1 MRSFR
6 SALALRVA
14 AQALVLVA
22 VLAAGAMLLLRSRLI
37 SSLDAA
43 LLEVAEVEANAA
55 TTAAS
60 AEFHFR
66 PGSFR
71 KLEVDS
77 SPAMVPSA
85 QLLTADGAPVARSA
99 NLSED
104 LPVPPRALA
113 AALRGAVGYETQ
125 VRNGR
130 PIRSTV
136 YPLSRIGPAH
146 RAQLLQVSASLTPV
160 ETTLTSFVRQ
170 VVVFGVAGT
179 VLAWLMGLWI
189 AGRALRPARAL
200 ALEAESIEVSELG
213 RRVTEPG
220 EYGEFH
226 RIAVALNVMLA
237 RVERA
242 VTGTQRFTADAS
254 HELRAPLTVLRGE
267 LELALSRPRSAPEY
281 EEVIRRCL
289 DEVLRLTRLAD
300 DMLTLARVEGGV
312 LGAKRGP
319 VDLDEIVDRALG
331 KKSGLAESRRVEL
344 DVSGAAG
351 EVSADPDLLLRAVDS
366 LLEHAIMASPPGGR
380 VRVVL
385 ADTGSRSVEVTDS
398 GPGLKEEEIPGV
410 FQRFYR
416 SGRPRAHS
424 AESGLGLPIARAI
437 AERYGGA
444 VDYVGNAP
452 GASFRL
458 SLPGGAPPSG

>member
-22 VLAAGAMLLLRSRLI
+22 VLAAGVMLLLRSRLI
-37 SSLDAA
+37 GSLDAS
-43 LLEVAEVEANAA
+43 LLEVAEIEAQAA
-55 TTAAS
+55 TTRES

-71 KLEVDS
+71 RVQTDS
-77 SPAMVPSA
+77 STDLIVSA
-85 QLLTADGAPVARSA
+85 QLLTTDGTPVARSA
-99 NLSED
+99 NLGAD

-113 AALRGAVGYETQ
+113 VALRGAVGYETQ
-125 VRNGR
+125 QRDGR
-130 PIRSTV
+130 PIRSTI
-136 YPLSRIGPAH
+136 YPLIRIGPAH
-146 RAQLLQVSASLTPV
+146 RGQLLQVSSSLAPV
-160 ETTLTSFVRQ
+160 EATLAGFVRQ
-170 VVVFGVAGT
+170 VVAFGVTGT
-179 VLAWLMGLWI
+179 ILAWFAGLWI
-189 AGRALRPARAL
+189 AGRAIRPAL
-200 ALEAESIEVSELG
+200 ALAVEAESIELDELG

-220 EYGEFH
+220 DYAEFH
-226 RIAVALNVMLA
+226 RLAVAFNVMLG

-267 LELALSRPRSAPEY
+267 LELALSRPRSTSEY
-281 EEVIRRCL
+281 EDVLRRCL
-289 DEVLRLTRLAD
+289 DEVLRLARLAD

-312 LGAKRGP
+312 LGGKRTLIE
-319 VDLDEIVDRALG
+319 LDEVVDRAVG
-331 KKSGLAESRRVEL
+331 KKAGLAQSRGVEL
-344 DVSGAAG
+344 DMSGTAG

-366 LLEHAIMASPPGGR
+366 LLEHAIMSSPPGGR

-385 ADTGSRSVEVTDS
+385 ADAGTRSVEVIDS
-398 GPGLKEEEIPGV
+398 GPGLKQEEIPGV

-437 AERYGGA
+437 AERFGGG
-444 VDYVGNAP
+444 VDFVGNAP

-458 SLPGGAPPSG
+458 SLPSAPPSG